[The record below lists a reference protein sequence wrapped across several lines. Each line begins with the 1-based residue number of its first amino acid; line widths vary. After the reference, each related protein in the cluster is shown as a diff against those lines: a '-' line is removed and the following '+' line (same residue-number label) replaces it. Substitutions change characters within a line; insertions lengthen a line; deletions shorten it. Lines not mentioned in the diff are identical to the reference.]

1 MNIRDNLSVVIS
13 VKNRPRNLEWCIE
26 SIRCNTQIPRII
38 IVDFGSD
45 IPVCTTEAKVIRVD
59 RDTQVFHKARA
70 VNIGLKAVK
79 TPYVCVTD
87 ADQIFQS
94 NFFELANDAV
104 NTIKNVFITCGTY
117 RLFERDIKGL
127 TPVCLKTDYMLLRSR
142 ARKNGGMY
150 GDGCFHAA
158 ATSWFIS
165 TGGYDEQIIG
175 WGFEDSDV
183 NWRAGALGKRYRRLY
198 HHTST
203 LHLPHPKKGAYYEAA
218 ARNRRYYDSKVS
230 MRAASANQGRKWG
243 MR

>member
-1 MNIRDNLSVVIS
+1 MAIKSNISVVIS
-13 VKNRPRNLEWCIE
+13 VKNRPRNLDWCIE
-26 SIRCNTQIPRII
+26 SIRCNTQIPKII

-45 IPVCTTEAKVIRVD
+45 VPVCIKDVEVIRVD
-59 RDTQVFHKARA
+59 RNTQVFHKARA

-87 ADQIFQS
+87 SDQIFQS

-104 NTIKNVFITCGTY
+104 NTIQNVFITCGTF
-117 RLFERDIKGL
+117 RLFEKDIKGM
-127 TPVCLKTDYMLLRSR
+127 TAACLKKDYMLLRSR
-142 ARKNGGMY
+142 ARKNGCMY

-158 ATSWFIS
+158 ATSWFLS

-175 WGFEDSDV
+175 WGFEDSDM
-183 NWRAGALGKRYRRLY
+183 NWRAKTLGKRFRRLY

-203 LHLPHPKKGAYYEAA
+203 LHLPHPRKGAYYDAA
-218 ARNRRYYDSKVS
+218 WDNRKYYLSKVS
-230 MRAASANQGRKWG
+230 MKITSANQGKPWG

>member
-1 MNIRDNLSVVIS
+1 MGIRDNLSVVIS
-13 VKNRPRNLEWCIE
+13 VKNRPRNLAWCIE
-26 SIRCNTQIPRII
+26 SIRCNTQIPKII
-38 IVDFGSD
+38 VVDFGSD
-45 IPVCTTEAKVIRVD
+45 VPVCINDAKVIRVD
-59 RDTQVFHKARA
+59 RNTKVFHKARA

-87 ADQIFQS
+87 SDQIFQS

-117 RLFERDIKGL
+117 RLFEKDIKGM
-127 TPVCLKTDYMLLRSR
+127 TPANLKKDYMLLRSR

-158 ATSWFIS
+158 ATSWFLT

-175 WGFEDSDV
+175 WGFEDSDMT
-183 NWRAGALGKRYRRLY
+183 WRAGALGKRFRRLY

-203 LHLPHPKKGAYYEAA
+203 LHLPHPRKGSYYETAQ
-218 ARNRRYYDSKVS
+218 NNQRYYVSKAS
-230 MRAASANQGRKWG
+230 MRITYANRDRKWG
-243 MR
+243 ML